1 MIKLFLNSKL
11 DLIQTAKFVK
21 QLFRIQIQK
30 GRKVLLWNHVKSKM
44 ACYSEVVLEIF
55 SEVAFTFYR
64 MFPSLVNCCTID
76 WFTEWPEDALE
87 KVATK
92 FLEDMDMDDEVISD
106 FIYPTH
112 TIITHGLYFFN
123 PFFEGKN
130 DFFKEVFCKILAFC
144 MVSIQEGFLIK
155 SRL

>member
-1 MIKLFLNSKL
+1 
-11 DLIQTAKFVK
+11 
-21 QLFRIQIQK
+21 
-30 GRKVLLWNHVKSKM
+30 M

-130 DFFKEVFCKILAFC
+130 DFLRRFFVKFWPSVWLVFKR
-144 MVSIQEGFLIK
+144 GF
-155 SRL
+155 